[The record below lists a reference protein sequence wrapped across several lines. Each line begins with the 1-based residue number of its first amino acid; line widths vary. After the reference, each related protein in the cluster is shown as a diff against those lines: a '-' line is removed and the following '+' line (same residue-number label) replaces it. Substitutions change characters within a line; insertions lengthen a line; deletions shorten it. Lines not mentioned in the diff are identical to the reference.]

1 MQPCSASR
9 HQGRRGG
16 AGGGGATGA
25 FGAAGGIG
33 GGVAGSVPPDEG
45 GGVAGSA
52 GLETMVV
59 SVGMTWMVS
68 IFSDE

>member
-33 GGVAGSVPPDEG
+33 GGVDA
-45 GGVAGSA
+45 A
-52 GLETMVV
+52 GLHTPDYQWNDTVTEAALRFFTEL
-59 SVGMTWMVS
+59 
-68 IFSDE
+68 IKI